1 MKHFEYFILFLLVG
15 IISSLITY
23 FIRWFTLKNNILDI
37 SNNRSSHDIPTP
49 KGGGISIV
57 TILFGTLI
65 VLKSFNII
73 ESPFFNSALIGLGIV
88 AFIGIIDDFKS
99 LPISIRAISYIIA
112 STLSVY
118 LIGGFS
124 NLSINHY
131 SFNFIHSGFIL
142 SVLFIVWL
150 TNLYNFMDGTDG
162 FAGIQTICVSIF
174 SGLLLYFSI
183 QPSYAILLFCLA
195 ASTVGFLYWNWAPA
209 RIFMGDVG
217 SCTIGFLFGLLSI
230 YTVKIEIVAISVWL
244 ILLAPFI
251 CDATYTLL
259 KRIANREKW
268 YEAHN
273 SHAYQKIYQ
282 MGVSHSKL
290 AMGLL
295 FMNLLVIWPIAY
307 VAHTYNNLEFAMII
321 LSYIVLGAIWLTVQ
335 VKYNKFKKVLL

>member
-1 MKHFEYFILFLLVG
+1 MLFPERHKKQSKFLIDVKEVEEFYKKNPNELPATTFQILLKNPKKTIIQLIRNWKQINIYFWSPFGLNMLANSVLITIISFILTPLTIIYFFLKLKTEL
-15 IISSLITY
+15 SFKIT
-23 FIRWFTLKNNILDI
+23 
-37 SNNRSSHDIPTP
+37 
-49 KGGGISIV
+49 
-57 TILFGTLI
+57 
-65 VLKSFNII
+65 
-73 ESPFFNSALIGLGIV
+73 AL
-88 AFIGIIDDFKS
+88 
-99 LPISIRAISYIIA
+99 
-112 STLSVY
+112 TLSSY
-118 LIGGFS
+118 L
-124 NLSINHY
+124 
-131 SFNFIHSGFIL
+131 
-142 SVLFIVWL
+142 V
-150 TNLYNFMDGTDG
+150 M
-162 FAGIQTICVSIF
+162 
-174 SGLLLYFSI
+174 LLYFSI

-335 VKYNKFKKVLL
+335 VKYNKFKKVLP